1 MADQMIVQA
10 TPVRIRGVDET
21 KADLRLSGIL
31 FFLLATAFLSVT
43 MLAASIAPDYDF
55 HGAAI
60 SDLGVIDQTAMLFN
74 SVLALIGVLNIA
86 GGSLLYRSQRRR
98 WLLALY
104 VVAGAGAVGAGLFP
118 LSTGGL
124 HATFALLA
132 FVCFN
137 LEGLGTAAL
146 LAGPLRVLGLLAG
159 AIGLFFTIVMVIGDS
174 GNPAV
179 FGPIGHGG
187 AERMIAYPVML
198 WLLALGG
205 YLMATVVD
213 KKDVKTS

>member
-1 MADQMIVQA
+1 
-10 TPVRIRGVDET
+10 
-21 KADLRLSGIL
+21 
-31 FFLLATAFLSVT
+31 
-43 MLAASIAPDYDF
+43 
-55 HGAAI
+55 
-60 SDLGVIDQTAMLFN
+60 
-74 SVLALIGVLNIA
+74 
-86 GGSLLYRSQRRR
+86 
-98 WLLALY
+98 
-104 VVAGAGAVGAGLFP
+104 
-118 LSTGGL
+118 
-124 HATFALLA
+124 
-132 FVCFN
+132 
-137 LEGLGTAAL
+137 
-146 LAGPLRVLGLLAG
+146 LGLLAG